1 MDDAMTLR
9 FTKMHGLGNDFMV
22 LNLLDQHLTL
32 DPDRIRAWSDRH
44 TGVGFDQLLL
54 LQRATQPD
62 CDFAYRI
69 YNADGDPVEHCGN
82 GARCITRFAIDK
94 RLTSKRQLVFQMARG
109 SIETRLEPDGQ
120 VTVDMR
126 PPLLAPAEIPF
137 LASAQALTYPLE
149 IAGRTCTISAVSMG
163 NPHAVLL
170 VDDVE
175 GFPVA
180 ELGPAL
186 EQHAAFPRRVNAG
199 FLQILDRSAVR
210 LRVYE
215 RGVGETLSC
224 GTGACAAMVA
234 GRLRGLLDDE
244 VTVQTRGGD
253 LRIQWT
259 GPGASVWMTGP
270 AVTVFEGELAV

>member
-1 MDDAMTLR
+1 MDDPMTLR

-22 LNLLDQHLTL
+22 LNLLDQHVAL

-54 LQRATQPD
+54 LQPATQPD

-94 RLTSKRQLVFQMARG
+94 RLTGKRQLVFQMARG

-149 IAGRTCTISAVSMG
+149 LAGRTCTISAVSMG

-186 EQHAAFPRRVNAG
+186 EQHPAFPGVSTPASCRFCIAARCDCASMSAAWARRSPA
-199 FLQILDRSAVR
+199 
-210 LRVYE
+210 
-215 RGVGETLSC
+215 
-224 GTGACAAMVA
+224 
-234 GRLRGLLDDE
+234 
-244 VTVQTRGGD
+244 
-253 LRIQWT
+253 
-259 GPGASVWMTGP
+259 GP
-270 AVTVFEGELAV
+270 APAQRWWRVGCAGCSTTR

>member
-1 MDDAMTLR
+1 MDDPMTLR

-22 LNLLDQHLTL
+22 LNLLDQQVTL

-54 LQRATQPD
+54 LQPATQPG

-94 RLTSKRQLVFQMARG
+94 RLTGKQKLVFQMARG
-109 SIETRLEPDGQ
+109 SIETRLEPGGQ
-120 VTVDMR
+120 VMVDMR

-149 IAGRTCTISAVSMG
+149 IAGRSCTISAVSMG
-163 NPHAVLL
+163 NPHAVML

-175 GFPVA
+175 HFPVA

-199 FLQILDRSAVR
+199 FLQILHRGAVR

-244 VTVQTRGGD
+244 VIVQTRGGD
-253 LRIQWT
+253 LRIHWT